1 MRHGYDSDKIEGNN
15 LSQRRYVRP
24 ASQSE
29 EDREVE
35 GGDISAAFPQFEIG
49 VCSVDIILAK

>member
-35 GGDISAAFPQFEIG
+35 GGDIMA
-49 VCSVDIILAK
+49 DYT